1 MGRDVANRSPS
12 QSTFIATI
20 YMRRLI
26 GFAAFTLLTSAAN
39 AQDTTVVIVRHLPA
53 QQDTGVVVRH
63 LAPAP
68 APAPAAVRAPVRAPA
83 QSQRM
88 APPYGAPRYALRS
101 TTLVAKDPYVGT
113 MLSFVFPGG
122 GQYYAGA
129 TAKGLALTLIG
140 IGAPIIGFANVNR
153 DHGYNNIVPLSS
165 GVSGGCIAYAG
176 GPSMYGYGGGYCP
189 DHHRYDWTPA
199 AVGLG
204 VGITAWLYGVATA
217 GTDVRHWNQAHGVR
231 FVTAPGR
238 AGFAVAL
245 P

>member
-1 MGRDVANRSPS
+1 MGELHGESVVYSIGRDVANRSPS

-26 GFAAFTLLTSAAN
+26 GFAAFTLLASAAN

-53 QQDTGVVVRH
+53 QQDTGIVVRH
-63 LAPAP
+63 LAPP
-68 APAPAAVRAPVRAPA
+68 P
-83 QSQRM
+83 QRT
-88 APPYGAPRYALRS
+88 APPYGTPRYALRS
-101 TTLVAKDPYVGT
+101 TAVVAKDPKLGT

-129 TAKGLALTLIG
+129 TAKGLAITLFG

-153 DHGYNNIVPLSS
+153 DRGYDNIGQLAP
-165 GVSGGCIAYAG
+165 GVCGGGIQYAG
-176 GPSMYGYGGGYCP
+176 GPSMYGGGYCP

-217 GTDVRHWNQAHGVR
+217 GTDVQHWNQAHGVR